1 MIDGIRIGGRDSMQE
16 VYGSII
22 DEQTRCVHYHSNED
36 IIAIKFRCCG
46 KYYPCYRCH
55 DDQED
60 HAIIPWGT
68 DEYDAYAILCG
79 VCRRA
84 HTISEYMNT
93 DRCLKCSSKFNEG
106 CKHHHHI
113 YFG

>member
-1 MIDGIRIGGRDSMQE
+1 MTE

-55 DDQED
+55 DDHED

-84 HTISEYMNT
+84 HTVSEYMNT